1 MEQALK
7 KEQSL
12 SHAES
17 IDQYMPTQSVI
28 NAMQTIDEQCLKE
41 VMAIPKTDPEYAQKV
56 KAIEERAKQTK
67 YKSMKNLNT

>member
-1 MEQALK
+1 MEMALK

-41 VMAIPKTDPEYAQKV
+41 IMSIPKTDPEYAQKV